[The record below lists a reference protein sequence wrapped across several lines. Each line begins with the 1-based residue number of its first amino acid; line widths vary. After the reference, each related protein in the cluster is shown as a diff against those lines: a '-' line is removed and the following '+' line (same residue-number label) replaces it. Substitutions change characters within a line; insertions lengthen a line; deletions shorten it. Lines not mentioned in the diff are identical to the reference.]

1 MISAQTQRLACL
13 ARGVPPE
20 PHPSWPR
27 PWVGWVF
34 VHHPMSRC
42 SGVPNRCTVE
52 RIENG
57 RVIWNAETEDAAARG
72 GYSTPL
78 FTFAASMA
86 DGQYSTYRDP
96 KIFRLT
102 PKGCTCP

>member
-1 MISAQTQRLACL
+1 M
-13 ARGVPPE
+13 
-20 PHPSWPR
+20 
-27 PWVGWVF
+27 
-34 VHHPMSRC
+34 
-42 SGVPNRCTVE
+42 
-52 RIENG
+52 
-57 RVIWNAETEDAAARG
+57 IWNAETEDAAARG

-78 FTFAASMA
+78 FEFAASMA